1 MQIEDE
7 FKESQTNLTNMEID
21 LKEMETVLKVNH
33 SLII

>member
-21 LKEMETVLKVNH
+21 LKEMETVLKVCH